1 VVNADGS
8 DQSRLTDYPQ
18 TSLPYQG
25 SFDPTFSPQGKLVLQ
40 SSRLYNSEILLMN
53 AGGSDISSLTLNKTG
68 DVDPAF
74 SPDGSQI
81 TFATEPTVG
90 NFDVYT
96 MGPDGSDKTPLTK
109 DPARDRSPAYS
120 PDGSTIAFTSD
131 GNGNNDIYVMGS
143 DGSNQKRL
151 TESPGFE
158 SNPVFTPTGDRIVFE
173 SNRES
178 PGLYA
183 MDSDGSNE
191 TRLTNSVGGRGRSHH
206 FAGWGKDSLLRS
218 FPGGNSRRLRD
229 ELGRFEHLRSEL
241 GRNRPHEPYRHRLG
255 ERRSSCLLGRWHQDG
270 LRQHPVRQSRQACG
284 GDLHNEPR
292 KQRLD
297 GLLTS

>member
-1 VVNADGS
+1 MYVVNADGS

-18 TSLPYQG
+18 TTLPYQG
-25 SFDPTFSPQGKLVLQ
+25 SFNPTFSPQGKVVVQ
-40 SSRLYNSEILLMN
+40 SSRLYNSEILLMD

-96 MGPDGSDKTPLTK
+96 MGPDGSDKTPLAK
-109 DPARDRSPAYS
+109 DPARDRYPAYS

-131 GNGNNDIYVMGS
+131 RNGNNDIYVMGS

-173 SNRES
+173 SNREI

-183 MDSDGSNE
+183 MDPDGSNE
-191 TRLTNSVGGRGRSHH
+191 TRLTNSVGGEGDPTISP
-206 FAGWGKDSLLRS
+206 D
-218 FPGGNSRRLRD
+218 
-229 ELGRFEHLRSEL
+229 
-241 GRNRPHEPYRHRLG
+241 G
-255 ERRSSCLLGRWHQDG
+255 ERIAFYVPSLEGILD
-270 LRQHPVRQSRQACG
+270 VYVM
-284 GDLHNEPR
+284 N
-292 KQRLD
+292 LD
-297 GLLTS
+297 GSNIYAANSDGTGLTNLTDTDSANEGAPAFSADGTKMAYASIRRDRVGKLVEEI